1 MVLRGR
7 QEAPGRG
14 TPSAAEV
21 IRQRRNAFDCIC
33 KISVVSA
40 LTAFFLHLSDHPE
53 DDEEIGGFMFDF
65 LFAAQDAST
74 SSLCWAVSTLDS
86 HPEVLARV
94 RAEVSAAWSP
104 DSGKPMTAETIQGM
118 RYTQAAALDASPPL
132 LRVLPH
138 RRPCMREVRRP
149 WIREGRGRGMRGR
162 RDEQRG
168 GERKGAE
175 EQSASG
181 GAARGG
187 DD

>member
-1 MVLRGR
+1 MRAGGEPECLVDFWMQDTLREIDEAAAAGR
-7 QEAPGRG
+7 PPPAH
-14 TPSAAEV
+14 T
-21 IRQRRNAFDCIC
+21 
-33 KISVVSA
+33 
-40 LTAFFLHLSDHPE
+40 

-74 SSLCWAVSTLDS
+74 SSLCWAVSALDS

-104 DSGKPMTAETIQGM
+104 DSGEPMTAETIQGM

-138 RRPCMREVRRP
+138 RRPWMREVRRP

-168 GERKGAE
+168 GERRGAE